1 MNWAGACALCAPGSF
16 STGLGAATC
25 DDCGAAAFLARDAA
39 PGERAC
45 VPCPGNA
52 SAVPRAL
59 GVEGCVAL
67 AGFVR
72 VAGAGA
78 RVELAVL
85 WPGSAAAFAAA
96 EAAFRRGL
104 AAAGAAACG
113 CGAASARVA
122 RVTAAAAAAAR
133 RLLQDFVEGV
143 VVEVELGVADAGSG
157 AQLAASLTAAG
168 INAALAQEGVAPVS
182 AIVSGPTLLASAEFG
197 PCPADAYCP
206 TQDTVVACPPN
217 TTAPA
222 GSAREEQCWCLAG
235 FAGAARF
242 SLTLFLRACFS
253 TSKHGGL
260 VSVSV
265 LGLVWSRPWGWTLF
279 PSGPAPGGGL
289 CSQVPHLRL
298 FFRAISL
305 TVA

>member
-1 MNWAGACALCAPGSF
+1 MAEGAPNGSACVCAPGFFQHVDWAGAGDDDASFEDPSFDDATPRGACALCAPGSF
-16 STGLGAATC
+16 STGLGAASC
-25 DDCGAAAFLARDAA
+25 EDCGAAAFLARDAA
-39 PGERAC
+39 LGERAC

-104 AAAGAAACG
+104 AAAGAAACR

-122 RVTAAAAAAAR
+122 RVTAAAAAR

-157 AQLAASLTAAG
+157 S
-168 INAALAQEGVAPVS
+168 
-182 AIVSGPTLLASAEFG
+182 
-197 PCPADAYCP
+197 
-206 TQDTVVACPPN
+206 
-217 TTAPA
+217 
-222 GSAREEQCWCLAG
+222 
-235 FAGAARF
+235 
-242 SLTLFLRACFS
+242 
-253 TSKHGGL
+253 HGGGHQRGARAGGRGAG
-260 VSVSV
+260 
-265 LGLVWSRPWGWTLF
+265 LGDRVGTDGYAHPRFAYAL
-279 PSGPAPGGGL
+279 PSPARSPT
-289 CSQVPHLRL
+289 S
-298 FFRAISL
+298 FAIARCC
-305 TVA
+305 TW